1 MTTPTQY
8 VYSKEHV
15 WVKEENGQFR
25 LGITQFAQSEL
36 GDIVFV
42 ELPEVGETIQ
52 TGDPFGSLESVK
64 TVSELYAPHLIEAL
78 VRMKD
83 SFNSYT
89 LDQLALNGATAA
101 FRDVDYFEEKRQLV
115 IETREWA
122 VEELTKRGFT
132 TLPSGANFVFTT
144 NPNIDAEA
152 LYNRLRDRKVLIR
165 YFSDPNI
172 SEYVR
177 ITIGTR
183 EQMEAFFR
191 HLDDLLQLKN
201 D

>member
-64 TVSELYAPHLIEAL
+64 TVSELYAPISGKVVE
-78 VRMKD
+78 V
-83 SFNSYT
+83 N
-89 LDQLALNGATAA
+89 
-101 FRDVDYFEEKRQLV
+101 
-115 IETREWA
+115 
-122 VEELTKRGFT
+122 EELDDS
-132 TLPSGANFVFTT
+132 P
-144 NPNIDAEA
+144 
-152 LYNRLRDRKVLIR
+152 
-165 YFSDPNI
+165 
-172 SEYVR
+172 EYVNESPY
-177 ITIGTR
+177 
-183 EQMEAFFR
+183 EQAWLIIVEPSDRTEAES
-191 HLDDLLQLKN
+191 LMSATDYDKMTSGE
-201 D
+201 